1 MGMNVVFGNN
11 NLKLSILESLTDT
24 IPRKKFLPNY
34 IRCISLKSVTF
45 QIAKE

>member
-11 NLKLSILESLTDT
+11 NLKLNILESLTDT

-34 IRCISLKSVTF
+34 IRCIYLKSVTF
-45 QIAKE
+45 QFAKE